1 MSGPS
6 SNGRTPVFGTGGGGS
21 NPPGP
26 IRSSREGGAAIT
38 IPVLTAVPL
47 ALAAVLTGPSA
58 AIAALSP
65 GQERNLPPDP
75 PRQEAVAEPD
85 SSTIYDRSREAQRRF
100 ERLRV
105 RHLPLSVEPG
115 SSPCDELIGRMCYW
129 HGDNH
134 SEPDPEAVEI
144 TVAREEL
151 LDTLAQAA
159 RQLPGDGWIVG
170 QRVHY
175 LVEAGR
181 AHEALA
187 VARACTAPEPG
198 WCEALRGLALHR
210 LERFEDA
217 ERAYRAALGAM
228 DSRDAEEWLSL
239 APLLERMD
247 ESGLDGLD
255 GEAREAASRR
265 LWALADPY
273 YLVRGNDRWTEH
285 MSRHTGGRIQRRAHN
300 PHGLPWTSGLDEL
313 SIRYGHETSW
323 SRYVPT
329 SGSSMRPRVTGRHPP
344 HSERYMAPDGV
355 LTGRFSLPAGTVW
368 GDPVARPRSAYAPSY
383 APELG
388 TMHTVLAR
396 FRRGDSLLVV
406 APFRFEPRD
415 TAEAA
420 LGPGSSAE
428 GDEQRRDV
436 QAGLFLVPWAE
447 TVGEF
452 RPPVHRMLSERGTL
466 SLMVPLGS
474 YVYSVEALDRRAG
487 QGARLRGDLVLGP
500 HPDDIPD
507 LSDFLVIE
515 ALDRVPES
523 VDDVMD
529 HALPSLALGGLQE
542 LAVAWEAYGL
552 GTGEARI
559 AYRLAIEA
567 LDRSFFRRLG
577 EFLRLRGS
585 EAPLNVEWSE
595 PSPGRSGA
603 HFRSV
608 DLDFR
613 NLEPGI
619 YELRLELRVDDWAPV
634 IRRRRVQIVG

>member
-1 MSGPS
+1 ML
-6 SNGRTPVFGTGGGGS
+6 TPV
-21 NPPGP
+21 
-26 IRSSREGGAAIT
+26 
-38 IPVLTAVPL
+38 LL
-47 ALAAVLTGPSA
+47 ALATVLAGPSA
-58 AIAALSP
+58 ATAALSH
-65 GQERNLPPDP
+65 GQERNLPPNP
-75 PRQEAVAEPD
+75 SLQEAGTEPD
-85 SSTIYDRSREAQRRF
+85 SSAIHDRSREAQRRF

-105 RHLPLSVEPG
+105 RHLPVSLESG
-115 SSPCDELIGRMCYW
+115 SSPCDEVIGRMCYW

-134 SEPDPEAVEI
+134 TEPDPEDVAI
-144 TVAREEL
+144 TLAREEL
-151 LDTLAQAA
+151 LDTLAHTA
-159 RQLPGDGWIVG
+159 RLLPGDGWIAG

-187 VARACTAPEPG
+187 VARACTARAPG
-198 WCEALRGLALHR
+198 WCEALRGFALHR

-217 ERAYRAALGAM
+217 ERAYRVALEAM
-228 DSRDAEEWLSL
+228 DAREAEEWLTL
-239 APLLERMD
+239 DLLLEGMD
-247 ESGLDGLD
+247 ESGLAGLD
-255 GEAREAASRR
+255 PEARERASRR

-285 MSRHTGGRIQRRAHN
+285 MSRHTGGRIQRRARN

-313 SIRYGHETSW
+313 AIRYGHETSW

-344 HSERYMAPDGV
+344 HSERYMPPDGV
-355 LTGRFSLPAGTVW
+355 LAGRFSLPAGTVW
-368 GDPVARPRSAYAPSY
+368 GDPLERPRSAYAPSY

-388 TMHTVLAR
+388 TMQTVLAR

-420 LGPGSSAE
+420 SNPGSPGE
-428 GDEQRRDV
+428 GNEQRRDV

-447 TVGEF
+447 TVGEI
-452 RPPVHRMLSERGTL
+452 RPPVRRMLAERGTL
-466 SLMVPLGS
+466 SLMAPLGS

-515 ALDRVPES
+515 APDRAPES

-559 AYRLAIEA
+559 AYRLAIEP

-577 EFLRLRGS
+577 EFLRLRRR
-585 EAPLNVEWSE
+585 EASLNVDWSE
-595 PSPGRSGA
+595 PSPGRPGA

-613 NLEPGI
+613 NLAPGI

>member
-1 MSGPS
+1 MGGPS

-26 IRSSREGGAAIT
+26 IRSRPEGGALIAS
-38 IPVLTAVPL
+38 PVLAPAPL
-47 ALAAVLTGPSA
+47 ALAATLAVSSVA
-58 AIAALSP
+58 AAVP
-65 GQERNLPPDP
+65 PREDRNPPPDP
-75 PRQEAVAEPD
+75 SPQEALAQPD
-85 SSTIYDRSREAQRRF
+85 SSAIHDRARDAQRRF
-100 ERLRV
+100 ERVRV
-105 RHLPLSVEPG
+105 QHLPRSIEPG
-115 SSPCDELIGRMCYW
+115 SSPCDEVIGRMCYW

-134 SEPDPEAVEI
+134 HEPDPEAVET

-151 LDTLAQAA
+151 LDTLAHAA
-159 RQLPGDGWIVG
+159 RQLPGDGWIAG
-170 QRVHY
+170 QRVFY

-181 AHEALA
+181 AHEALE
-187 VARACTAPEPG
+187 VARGCAAPEPDL
-198 WCEALRGLALHR
+198 CELLRGLALHR

-217 ERAYRAALGAM
+217 ERSYRLALEAM

-239 APLLERMD
+239 ALLLERTD
-247 ESGLDGLD
+247 ESGLDRLGP
-255 GEAREAASRR
+255 EAREAATRR

-285 MSRHTGGRIQRRAHN
+285 MSRHAVSRIQRRARN

-313 SIRYGHETSW
+313 AIRYGQETSW
-323 SRYVPT
+323 TRYVPA
-329 SGSSMRPRVTGRHPP
+329 SGSSMTPRVTGRHPP
-344 HSERYMAPDGV
+344 HSERYMPPDGV
-355 LTGRFSLPAGTVW
+355 LTGVASLPPGMVW
-368 GDPVARPRSAYAPSY
+368 GDPVERPRSAYAPSY

-388 TMHTVLAR
+388 TMYTVLAR

-415 TAEAA
+415 TSGAVP
-420 LGPGSSAE
+420 GPGSREAGS
-428 GDEQRRDV
+428 GHRRDV

-447 TVGEF
+447 TTGEV
-452 RPPVHRMLSERGTL
+452 RPPTQRMLSDRGTL
-466 SLMVPLGS
+466 SLVVPLGS

-487 QGARLRGDLVLGP
+487 HGARFRGDLALGP

-507 LSDFLVIE
+507 LSDFLIIE
-515 ALDRVPES
+515 APERMPES
-523 VDDVMD
+523 VDDVLD

-552 GTGEARI
+552 GTGESRI
-559 AYRLAIEA
+559 AYSLGVEP

-577 EFLRLRGS
+577 EFLRLVGRGD
-585 EAPLNVEWSE
+585 PLTLEWIE
-595 PSPGRSGA
+595 PSPGRPGA

-619 YELRLELRVDDWAPV
+619 YELRLELTVDDWAPV

>member
-1 MSGPS
+1 MAATLAVS
-6 SNGRTPVFGTGGGGS
+6 SAAGAAAPPGRDRVL
-21 NPPGP
+21 PPGP
-26 IRSSREGGAAIT
+26 
-38 IPVLTAVPL
+38 
-47 ALAAVLTGPSA
+47 
-58 AIAALSP
+58 SP
-65 GQERNLPPDP
+65 WQAP
-75 PRQEAVAEPD
+75 AEPD
-85 SSTIYDRSREAQRRF
+85 SSAVLDRGRDAQRRF

-105 RHLPLSVEPG
+105 RHLPVSLDSG
-115 SSPCDELIGRMCYW
+115 SSPCDEVIGRMCYW

-151 LDTLAQAA
+151 LDTLAHTA
-159 RQLPGDGWIVG
+159 RLLPGDGWIAG

-175 LVEAGR
+175 LLEAGR
-181 AHEALA
+181 AHEAIA
-187 VARACTAPEPG
+187 VARACAAPEPG
-198 WCEALRGLALHR
+198 WCDALRGLALHR

-217 ERAYRAALGAM
+217 ERAYRAALEAM
-228 DSRDAEEWLSL
+228 DARESEEWLSL
-239 APLLERMD
+239 ALLLERTD
-247 ESGLDGLD
+247 GSGLDRLGP
-255 GEAREAASRR
+255 EAREAAARR

-300 PHGLPWTSGLDEL
+300 PHGLPWAAGLDEL
-313 SIRYGHETSW
+313 AIRYGHETSW
-323 SRYVPT
+323 ARYVPT
-329 SGSSMRPRVTGRHPP
+329 SGSSTRPRVTGRHPP
-344 HSERYMAPDGV
+344 HSERYMPPDGV

-368 GDPVARPRSAYAPSY
+368 GDPVERPRSAYAPSY

-415 TAEAA
+415 TSEAA
-420 LGPGSSAE
+420 SPPGAARE
-428 GDEQRRDV
+428 EREHRRDV

-447 TVGEF
+447 TVGEI
-452 RPPVHRMLSERGTL
+452 RPPTHRMLSARGTL
-466 SLMVPLGS
+466 SLVAPLGS

-507 LSDFLVIE
+507 LSDFLVVE
-515 ALDRVPES
+515 ARDRPAES
-523 VDDVMD
+523 IDDVTD
-529 HALPSLALGGLQE
+529 HALPSLALGGLQD

-559 AYRLAIEA
+559 AYRLAIEP
-567 LDRSFFRRLG
+567 LDRSFLRRVG
-577 EFLRLRGS
+577 EFLRLRRS
-585 EAPLNVEWSE
+585 RDPVALEWTE
-595 PSPGRSGA
+595 PSPERPGA

-613 NLEPGI
+613 NLDPGI